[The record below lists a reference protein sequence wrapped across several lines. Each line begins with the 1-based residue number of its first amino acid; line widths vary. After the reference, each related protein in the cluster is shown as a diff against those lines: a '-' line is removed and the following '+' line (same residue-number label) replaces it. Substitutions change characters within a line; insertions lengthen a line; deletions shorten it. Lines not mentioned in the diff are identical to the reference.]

1 MNESAIDDL
10 VHEEIRDQTKS
21 LSLGKFPLWPAPRP
35 QGSLGKITPKFVVSI
50 QNGNNDTF
58 HCKFSFS
65 FHDTGGY
72 FPVAM
77 AHDPS
82 PSRPE
87 KPTVIDVAR
96 AAKVAVGTVSRVLN
110 TPELVGADLRQ
121 HVLDTIER
129 LSYRPLR
136 RRRNGRHV
144 PGFKKRRGNIGVV
157 FLAAAGAQDQ
167 SSFLSDALRG
177 IEMTISAANENLML
191 ANISG
196 RDRVPLFL
204 TRGLVDGLIV
214 RCPLVGDLHSN
225 VDPALLDSIES
236 LPHIWLAGQ
245 PKTAKGD
252 VVECDV
258 DAVGRMAA
266 DYLHGHGHRHIAFL
280 DPHPERLMGLSARQT
295 FGFFAEAHGMSCT
308 DLIGPGSGR
317 RDWPNPMSVDA
328 GVVASLVGR
337 WQDSPESGRPT
348 VLLVNN
354 DEVAVTVMA
363 ALQDLNLRAGREVS
377 VMSLRRDNELSA
389 ALEPALATID
399 HQPEVMGNRAVQ
411 HLRWRVERIDDS
423 GYTRVRVE
431 PQVVDGSSVA
441 SIN

>member
-1 MNESAIDDL
+1 M
-10 VHEEIRDQTKS
+10 
-21 LSLGKFPLWPAPRP
+21 
-35 QGSLGKITPKFVVSI
+35 
-50 QNGNNDTF
+50 
-58 HCKFSFS
+58 
-65 FHDTGGY
+65 
-72 FPVAM
+72 
-77 AHDPS
+77 
-82 PSRPE
+82 
-87 KPTVIDVAR
+87 AR

-121 HVLDTIER
+121 HVLDTIEQ

-157 FLAAAGAQDQ
+157 FLAASGAQEQ

-177 IEMTISAANENLML
+177 IEVTISAANENLML

-196 RDRVPLFL
+196 HDRVPLFL

-214 RCPLVGDLHSN
+214 RCPLVGDLYAN

-245 PKTAKGD
+245 PESAKGD

-266 DYLHGHGHRHIAFL
+266 DYLHGCGHHRVAYL
-280 DPHPERLMGLSARQT
+280 DPRPERIVGLSVRET
-295 FGFFAEAHGMSCT
+295 FGFFADGRGMTCT
-308 DLIGPGSGR
+308 DLVGPGAGR
-317 RDWPNPMSVDA
+317 REWPSPPTVDSR
-328 GVVASLVGR
+328 VVASLVEQ
-337 WQDSPESGRPT
+337 WKNTPESGRAT
-348 VLLVNN
+348 VLLAST
-354 DEVAVTVMA
+354 DEVAVAAMN
-363 ALQDLNLRAGREVS
+363 ALQNLGLGVGRDVS
-377 VMSLRRDNELSA
+377 LMSLRRDNELSA
-389 ALEPALATID
+389 SLDRALTTID
-399 HQPEVMGNRAVQ
+399 HRPEIMGNRAVQ

-431 PQVVDGSSVA
+431 PVLVEGDTVT